1 MDTVDTATRS
11 KMMSSI
17 RGKDTGPEMLVRRFL
32 HGQGYRYRIHR
43 KDLPGKPDI
52 VISRPKVCIFVHGCF
67 WHRHPGC
74 PFATTPKTRP
84 EFWNEKFQK
93 NVMRDLANIDAL
105 EAAGWN
111 VLIVWECQL
120 KKDPETLE
128 RLEQKLRL
136 LSPGK
141 ASGGN
146 AVAPSSGTC
155 LERFIHAKPRE

>member
-11 KMMSSI
+11 KMMSAI
-17 RGKDTGPEMLVRRFL
+17 RGKDTGPEMVVRRFL

-52 VISRPKVCIFVHGCF
+52 VVPRLKVCIFVHGCF

-74 PFATTPKTRP
+74 PFATTPKSRL
-84 EFWNEKFQK
+84 EFWHEKFQK
-93 NVMRDLANIDAL
+93 NVARDLANIDAL

-120 KKDPETLE
+120 KKDAETLN

-136 LSPGK
+136 LSSGK
-141 ASGGN
+141 ASRGN
-146 AVAPSSGTC
+146 TAAPSAGT
-155 LERFIHAKPRE
+155 

>member
-11 KMMSSI
+11 KMMSTI
-17 RGKDTGPEMLVRRFL
+17 RGKDTGPEMEVRRFL
-32 HGQGYRYRIHR
+32 HRQGFRYRIHR
-43 KDLPGKPDI
+43 KDLHGKPDI
-52 VISRPKVCIFVHGCF
+52 VITRLKVCIFVHGCF

-84 EFWNEKFQK
+84 EFWSEKFQK
-93 NVMRDLANIDAL
+93 NIVRDLANIDAL

-120 KKDPETLE
+120 KKDPETLG

-136 LSPGK
+136 LS
-141 ASGGN
+141 SYQVNRGN
-146 AVAPSSGTC
+146 TAAPSPSTC
-155 LERFIHAKPRE
+155 IRRLPHAKLGE